1 MRLKSIITVIAL
13 ILIMF
18 MSAIESSIISLALP
32 TIKQDLNAGNLISLI
47 FTAYFIALV
56 IANPIVGEL
65 LSRFKIIYVAIAG
78 LLLFSIGS
86 FMCGLS
92 TNFTMLIIS
101 RVIQGFGSGVLMSL
115 SQIVPKLAFEIP
127 LRYKIMGIV
136 GSVWG
141 ISSIIGPLLGGGIL
155 EFATW
160 HWLFY
165 INIPIA
171 IIAIILVIWTFHF
184 PEEETVAKSKFDT
197 KGLTLFYVF
206 IGLIMFAL
214 LNQQLLLL
222 NFLSFILAIVVAMC
236 LFKVEKHVSSPFL
249 PVVEFNRSI
258 TLVFITDLLTAICL
272 MGFNLYIPVY
282 LQEQLGL
289 SPLQS
294 GLVIFPLSVAWITL
308 NFNLHLSVAWIT
320 LNFNLH
326 RIEAKL
332 SRKVIY
338 LLSFTLLLVSSIII
352 SFGIK
357 LPVLIAF
364 VLILAGLSFGYIY
377 TKDSVIVQEETS
389 PLQMKKM
396 MSFYGLTKNLG
407 ASIGS
412 TIMGYLYAIQ
422 SGIFGPNLHNVLSAV
437 AVISIGL
444 IVLWVVF
451 FKEQSSQSKE

>member
-1 MRLKSIITVIAL
+1 MRLKSIVTVIAL

-18 MSAIESSIISLALP
+18 MAAIESSIISLALP

-47 FTAYFIALV
+47 FTALV

-65 LSRFKIIYVAIAG
+65 LTRFKIIYIAIAG
-78 LLLFSIGS
+78 LTLFTVGS
-86 FMCGLS
+86 LMSGLS
-92 TNFTMLIIS
+92 THFSMLVIS
-101 RVIQGFGSGVLMSL
+101 RVIQGFGSGVMMSL

-171 IIAIILVIWTFHF
+171 IIAIILVVWTFHF

-197 KGLTLFYVF
+197 KGITLFYIF

-214 LNQQLLLL
+214 LNQQHLYL
-222 NFLSFILAIVVAMC
+222 NIIGFVLAILVALR
-236 LFKVEKHVSSPFL
+236 LFNVEKKVSSPFL
-249 PVVEFNRSI
+249 PVAEFNRMI
-258 TLVFITDLLTAICL
+258 TLVFITDLLTAVCL

-308 NFNLHLSVAWIT
+308 NFNLH
-320 LNFNLH
+320 H
-326 RIEAKL
+326 IEAKL

-338 LLSFTLLLVSSIII
+338 LSSFTLLLLSSIII
-352 SFGIK
+352 AFGIK
-357 LPVLIAF
+357 LPILIAC
-364 VLILAGLSFGYIY
+364 VLILSGLSFGYIY

-389 PLQMKKM
+389 PIQMKKM

-412 TIMGYLYAIQ
+412 TIMGYLYALK
-422 SGIFGPNLHNVLSAV
+422 SGLFGANLHNILGVVSL
-437 AVISIGL
+437 ISVGL
-444 IVLWVVF
+444 IVVWLIF
-451 FKEQSSQSKE
+451 YREAASQTKE

>member
-32 TIKQDLNAGNLISLI
+32 TIKQDLNAGNLISLT

-308 NFNLHLSVAWIT
+308 NFNLH
-320 LNFNLH
+320 

>member
-1 MRLKSIITVIAL
+1 MRLKSIVTVIAL

-18 MSAIESSIISLALP
+18 MAAIESSIISLALP

-65 LSRFKIIYVAIAG
+65 LTRFKIIYIAIAG
-78 LLLFSIGS
+78 LTLFTVGS
-86 FMCGLS
+86 LTSGLS
-92 TNFTMLIIS
+92 THFSMLVIS
-101 RVIQGFGSGVLMSL
+101 RVIQGFGSGVMMSL

-171 IIAIILVIWTFHF
+171 IIAIILVVWTFHF

-197 KGLTLFYVF
+197 KGITLFYIF

-214 LNQQLLLL
+214 LNQQHLYL
-222 NFLSFILAIVVAMC
+222 NIIGFVLAILVALR
-236 LFKVEKHVSSPFL
+236 LFNVEKKVSSPFL
-249 PVVEFNRSI
+249 PVAEFNRMI
-258 TLVFITDLLTAICL
+258 TLVFITDLLTAVCL

-308 NFNLHLSVAWIT
+308 NFNLH
-320 LNFNLH
+320 H
-326 RIEAKL
+326 IEAKL

-338 LLSFTLLLVSSIII
+338 LSSFTLLLLSSIII
-352 SFGIK
+352 AFGIK
-357 LPVLIAF
+357 LPILIAC
-364 VLILAGLSFGYIY
+364 VLILSGLSFGYIY

-389 PLQMKKM
+389 PIQMKKM

-412 TIMGYLYAIQ
+412 TIMGYLYALK
-422 SGIFGPNLHNVLSAV
+422 SGLFGANLHNILGVVSL
-437 AVISIGL
+437 ISVGL
-444 IVLWVVF
+444 IVVWLIF
-451 FKEQSSQSKE
+451 YREAASQTKE

>member
-222 NFLSFILAIVVAMC
+222 NFLRFILAIVVAMC

-294 GLVIFPLSVAWITL
+294 GLVIFP
-308 NFNLHLSVAWIT
+308 LSVAWIT

>member
-101 RVIQGFGSGVLMSL
+101 RVIQGFESGVLMSL

-308 NFNLHLSVAWIT
+308 NFNLH
-320 LNFNLH
+320 

-412 TIMGYLYAIQ
+412 TIMVYLYAIQ

>member
-141 ISSIIGPLLGGGIL
+141 ISSINGPLLGGGIL

-294 GLVIFPLSVAWITL
+294 GLVIFPLSL
-308 NFNLHLSVAWIT
+308 AWIT

>member
-222 NFLSFILAIVVAMC
+222 NFLSFILAIVVAIR

-308 NFNLHLSVAWIT
+308 NFNLH
-320 LNFNLH
+320 

-357 LPVLIAF
+357 LPLLIAF

-389 PLQMKKM
+389 PLQMKKNDV
-396 MSFYGLTKNLG
+396 F
-407 ASIGS
+407 
-412 TIMGYLYAIQ
+412 
-422 SGIFGPNLHNVLSAV
+422 
-437 AVISIGL
+437 
-444 IVLWVVF
+444 LWIN
-451 FKEQSSQSKE
+451 

>member
-308 NFNLHLSVAWIT
+308 NFNLH
-320 LNFNLH
+320 

-352 SFGIK
+352 SFGTK

>member
-1 MRLKSIITVIAL
+1 MRLKSIVTVIAL

-18 MSAIESSIISLALP
+18 MAAIESSIISLALP

-65 LSRFKIIYVAIAG
+65 LTRFKIIYIAIAG
-78 LLLFSIGS
+78 LTLFTVGS
-86 FMCGLS
+86 LMSGLS
-92 TNFTMLIIS
+92 THFSMLVIS
-101 RVIQGFGSGVLMSL
+101 RVIQGFGSGVMMSL

-171 IIAIILVIWTFHF
+171 IIAIILVVWTFHF

-197 KGLTLFYVF
+197 KGITLFYIF

-214 LNQQLLLL
+214 LNQQHLYL
-222 NFLSFILAIVVAMC
+222 NIIGFVLAILVALR
-236 LFKVEKHVSSPFL
+236 LFNVEKKVSSPFL
-249 PVVEFNRSI
+249 PVAEFNRMI
-258 TLVFITDLLTAICL
+258 TLVFITDLLTAVCL

-308 NFNLHLSVAWIT
+308 NFNLH
-320 LNFNLH
+320 H
-326 RIEAKL
+326 IEAKL

-338 LLSFTLLLVSSIII
+338 LSSFTLLLLSSIII
-352 SFGIK
+352 AFGIK
-357 LPVLIAF
+357 LPILIAC
-364 VLILAGLSFGYIY
+364 VLILSVLSFGYIY

-389 PLQMKKM
+389 PIQMKKM

-412 TIMGYLYAIQ
+412 TIMGYLYALK
-422 SGIFGPNLHNVLSAV
+422 SGLFGANLHNILGVVSL
-437 AVISIGL
+437 ISVGL
-444 IVLWVVF
+444 IVVWLIF
-451 FKEQSSQSKE
+451 YREAASQTKE

>member
-1 MRLKSIITVIAL
+1 MRLKSIVTVIAL

-18 MSAIESSIISLALP
+18 MAAIESSIISLALP

-65 LSRFKIIYVAIAG
+65 LTRFKNIYIAIAG
-78 LLLFSIGS
+78 LTLFTVGS
-86 FMCGLS
+86 LMSGLS
-92 TNFTMLIIS
+92 THFSMLVIS
-101 RVIQGFGSGVLMSL
+101 RVIQGFGSGVMMSL

-171 IIAIILVIWTFHF
+171 IIAIILVVWTFRF

-197 KGLTLFYVF
+197 KGITLFYIF

-214 LNQQLLLL
+214 LNQQHLYL
-222 NFLSFILAIVVAMC
+222 NIIGFVLAILVALR
-236 LFKVEKHVSSPFL
+236 LFNVEKKVSSPFL
-249 PVVEFNRSI
+249 PVAEFNRMI
-258 TLVFITDLLTAICL
+258 TLAFITDLLTAVCL

-308 NFNLHLSVAWIT
+308 NFNLH
-320 LNFNLH
+320 H
-326 RIEAKL
+326 IEAKL

-338 LLSFTLLLVSSIII
+338 LSSFTLLLLSSIII
-352 SFGIK
+352 AFGIK
-357 LPVLIAF
+357 LPILIAC
-364 VLILAGLSFGYIY
+364 VLILSGLSFGYIY

-389 PLQMKKM
+389 PIQMKKM

-412 TIMGYLYAIQ
+412 TIMGYLYALK
-422 SGIFGPNLHNVLSAV
+422 SGLFGANLHNILGVVSL
-437 AVISIGL
+437 ISVGL
-444 IVLWVVF
+444 IVVWLIF
-451 FKEQSSQSKE
+451 YREAASQTKE

>member
-1 MRLKSIITVIAL
+1 MA
-13 ILIMF
+13 
-18 MSAIESSIISLALP
+18 AIESSIISLALP

-65 LSRFKIIYVAIAG
+65 LTRFKIIYIAIAG
-78 LLLFSIGS
+78 LTLFTVGS
-86 FMCGLS
+86 LMSGLS
-92 TNFTMLIIS
+92 THFSMLIIS
-101 RVIQGFGSGVLMSL
+101 RVIQGFGSGVMMSL

-160 HWLFY
+160 HWLFF

-171 IIAIILVIWTFHF
+171 IIAIILVVWTFHF
-184 PEEETVAKSKFDT
+184 SEEETVAKSKFDT
-197 KGLTLFYVF
+197 KGITLFYIF

-214 LNQQLLLL
+214 LNQQHLYL
-222 NFLSFILAIVVAMC
+222 NIIGFVLAILIALR
-236 LFKVEKHVSSPFL
+236 LFNVEKKVSSPFL
-249 PVVEFNRSI
+249 PVAEFNRMI
-258 TLVFITDLLTAICL
+258 TLVFITDLLTAVCL

-308 NFNLHLSVAWIT
+308 NFNLH
-320 LNFNLH
+320 H
-326 RIEAKL
+326 IEAKL

-338 LLSFTLLLVSSIII
+338 LSSFTLLLLSSIII
-352 SFGIK
+352 AFGIK
-357 LPVLIAF
+357 LPILIAC
-364 VLILAGLSFGYIY
+364 VLILSGISFGYIY

-389 PLQMKKM
+389 PIQMKKM

-412 TIMGYLYAIQ
+412 TIMGYLYALK
-422 SGIFGPNLHNVLSAV
+422 SGLFGANLHNILGVVSL
-437 AVISIGL
+437 ISVGL
-444 IVLWVVF
+444 IVVWLIF
-451 FKEQSSQSKE
+451 YREAASQTNE

>member
-308 NFNLHLSVAWIT
+308 NFNLH
-320 LNFNLH
+320 

-422 SGIFGPNLHNVLSAV
+422 SGIFGPNLHNVLNAV

>member
-32 TIKQDLNAGNLISLI
+32 TIKQYLNAGNLISLI

-272 MGFNLYIPVY
+272 MGFNLYISVY

-294 GLVIFPLSVAWITL
+294 GLVIFP
-308 NFNLHLSVAWIT
+308 LSVAWIT

>member
-1 MRLKSIITVIAL
+1 
-13 ILIMF
+13 
-18 MSAIESSIISLALP
+18 SIISLALP

-308 NFNLHLSVAWIT
+308 NFNLH
-320 LNFNLH
+320 

>member
-1 MRLKSIITVIAL
+1 MRLKSIVTVIAL

-18 MSAIESSIISLALP
+18 MAAIESSIISLALP

-65 LSRFKIIYVAIAG
+65 LTRFKIIYIAIAG
-78 LLLFSIGS
+78 LTLFTVGS
-86 FMCGLS
+86 LMSGLS
-92 TNFTMLIIS
+92 THFSMLIIS
-101 RVIQGFGSGVLMSL
+101 RVIQGFGSGVMMSL

-171 IIAIILVIWTFHF
+171 IIAIILVVWTFHF
-184 PEEETVAKSKFDT
+184 PEEKTVAKSKFDT
-197 KGLTLFYVF
+197 KGITLFYIF

-214 LNQQLLLL
+214 LNQQHLYL
-222 NFLSFILAIVVAMC
+222 NIIGFVLAILVALR
-236 LFKVEKHVSSPFL
+236 LFNVEKKVSSPFL
-249 PVVEFNRSI
+249 PVAEFNRMI
-258 TLVFITDLLTAICL
+258 TLVFITDLLTAVCL

-308 NFNLHLSVAWIT
+308 NFNLH
-320 LNFNLH
+320 H
-326 RIEAKL
+326 IEAKL

-338 LLSFTLLLVSSIII
+338 LSSFTLLLLSSIII
-352 SFGIK
+352 AFGIK
-357 LPVLIAF
+357 LPILIAC
-364 VLILAGLSFGYIY
+364 VLILSGLSFGYIY

-389 PLQMKKM
+389 PIQMKKM

-412 TIMGYLYAIQ
+412 TIMGYLYALK
-422 SGIFGPNLHNVLSAV
+422 SGLFGANLHNILGVVSL
-437 AVISIGL
+437 ISVGL
-444 IVLWVVF
+444 IVVWLIF
-451 FKEQSSQSKE
+451 YREAASQAKE

>member
-1 MRLKSIITVIAL
+1 MRLKSIVTVIAL

-18 MSAIESSIISLALP
+18 MAAIESSIISLALP

-65 LSRFKIIYVAIAG
+65 LTRFKIIYIAIAG
-78 LLLFSIGS
+78 LTLFTVGS
-86 FMCGLS
+86 LMSGLS
-92 TNFTMLIIS
+92 THFSMLIIS
-101 RVIQGFGSGVLMSL
+101 RVIQGFGSGVMMSL

-171 IIAIILVIWTFHF
+171 IIAIILVVWTFHF
-184 PEEETVAKSKFDT
+184 PEEKTVAKSKFDT
-197 KGLTLFYVF
+197 KGITLFYIF

-214 LNQQLLLL
+214 LNQQHLYL
-222 NFLSFILAIVVAMC
+222 NIIGFVLTILVALR
-236 LFKVEKHVSSPFL
+236 LFNVEKKVSSPFL
-249 PVVEFNRSI
+249 PVAEFNRMI
-258 TLVFITDLLTAICL
+258 TLVFITDLLTAVCL

-308 NFNLHLSVAWIT
+308 NFNLH
-320 LNFNLH
+320 H
-326 RIEAKL
+326 IEAKL

-338 LLSFTLLLVSSIII
+338 LSSFTLLLLSSIII
-352 SFGIK
+352 AFGIK
-357 LPVLIAF
+357 LPILIAC
-364 VLILAGLSFGYIY
+364 VLILSGLSFGYIY

-389 PLQMKKM
+389 PIQMKKM

-412 TIMGYLYAIQ
+412 TIMGYLYALK
-422 SGIFGPNLHNVLSAV
+422 SGLFGANLHNILGVVSL
-437 AVISIGL
+437 ISVGL
-444 IVLWVVF
+444 IVVWLIF
-451 FKEQSSQSKE
+451 YREAASQTKE

>member
-86 FMCGLS
+86 LMRGLS

-222 NFLSFILAIVVAMC
+222 NFLSFILAIVVAIR

-308 NFNLHLSVAWIT
+308 NFNLH
-320 LNFNLH
+320 

-357 LPVLIAF
+357 LPLLIAF

-422 SGIFGPNLHNVLSAV
+422 SAIFGPNLHNVLSAV
-437 AVISIGL
+437 AVISTGL

-451 FKEQSSQSKE
+451 FKEQLSQSKE

>member
-18 MSAIESSIISLALP
+18 MSAIESSIISLALS

-294 GLVIFPLSVAWITL
+294 GLVIFPLSL
-308 NFNLHLSVAWIT
+308 AWIT

>member
-101 RVIQGFGSGVLMSL
+101 HVIQGFGSGVLMSL

-294 GLVIFPLSVAWITL
+294 GLVIFPLSL
-308 NFNLHLSVAWIT
+308 AWIT

>member
-1 MRLKSIITVIAL
+1 MRLKSIVTVIAL

-18 MSAIESSIISLALP
+18 MAAIESSIISLALP

-65 LSRFKIIYVAIAG
+65 LTRFKIIYIAIAG
-78 LLLFSIGS
+78 LTLFTVGS
-86 FMCGLS
+86 LMSGLS
-92 TNFTMLIIS
+92 THFSMLIIS
-101 RVIQGFGSGVLMSL
+101 RVIQGFGSGVMMSL

-171 IIAIILVIWTFHF
+171 IIAIILVVWTFHF

-197 KGLTLFYVF
+197 KGITLFYIF

-214 LNQQLLLL
+214 LNQQHLYL
-222 NFLSFILAIVVAMC
+222 NIIGFVLAILVELR
-236 LFKVEKHVSSPFL
+236 LFNVEKKVSAPFL
-249 PVVEFNRSI
+249 PVAEFNRMI
-258 TLVFITDLLTAICL
+258 TLVFITDLLTAVCL

-308 NFNLHLSVAWIT
+308 NFNLH
-320 LNFNLH
+320 H
-326 RIEAKL
+326 IEAKL

-338 LLSFTLLLVSSIII
+338 LSSFTLLLLSSIII
-352 SFGIK
+352 AFGIK
-357 LPVLIAF
+357 LPILIAC
-364 VLILAGLSFGYIY
+364 VLILSGLSFGYIY

-389 PLQMKKM
+389 PIQMKKM

-412 TIMGYLYAIQ
+412 TIMGYLYALK
-422 SGIFGPNLHNVLSAV
+422 SGLFGANLHNILGVVSL
-437 AVISIGL
+437 ISVGL
-444 IVLWVVF
+444 IVVWLIF
-451 FKEQSSQSKE
+451 YREAASQTKE

>member
-1 MRLKSIITVIAL
+1 MRLKSIVTVIAL

-18 MSAIESSIISLALP
+18 MAAIESSIISLALP
-32 TIKQDLNAGNLISLI
+32 TIKQDLNTGNLISLI

-65 LSRFKIIYVAIAG
+65 LTRFKIIYIAIAG
-78 LLLFSIGS
+78 LTLFTVGS
-86 FMCGLS
+86 LMSGLS
-92 TNFTMLIIS
+92 THFSMLIIS
-101 RVIQGFGSGVLMSL
+101 RVIQGFGSGVMMSL

-160 HWLFY
+160 HWLFF

-171 IIAIILVIWTFHF
+171 IIAIILVVWTFHF
-184 PEEETVAKSKFDT
+184 SEEETVAKSKFDT
-197 KGLTLFYVF
+197 KGITLFYIF

-214 LNQQLLLL
+214 LNQQHLYL
-222 NFLSFILAIVVAMC
+222 NIIGFVLAILIALR
-236 LFKVEKHVSSPFL
+236 LFNVEKKVSSPFL
-249 PVVEFNRSI
+249 PVAEFNRMI
-258 TLVFITDLLTAICL
+258 TLVFITDLLTAVCL

-308 NFNLHLSVAWIT
+308 NFNLH
-320 LNFNLH
+320 H
-326 RIEAKL
+326 IEAKL

-338 LLSFTLLLVSSIII
+338 LSSFTLLLLSSIII
-352 SFGIK
+352 AFGIK
-357 LPVLIAF
+357 LPILIAC
-364 VLILAGLSFGYIY
+364 VLILSGISFGYIY

-389 PLQMKKM
+389 PIQMKKM

-412 TIMGYLYAIQ
+412 TIMGYLYALK
-422 SGIFGPNLHNVLSAV
+422 SGLFGANLHNILGVVSL
-437 AVISIGL
+437 ISVGL
-444 IVLWVVF
+444 IVVWLIF
-451 FKEQSSQSKE
+451 YREAASQTNE

>member
-1 MRLKSIITVIAL
+1 M
-13 ILIMF
+13 
-18 MSAIESSIISLALP
+18 
-32 TIKQDLNAGNLISLI
+32 
-47 FTAYFIALV
+47 
-56 IANPIVGEL
+56 
-65 LSRFKIIYVAIAG
+65 AIAG

-289 SPLQS
+289 SPLQR
-294 GLVIFPLSVAWITL
+294 GLVIFP
-308 NFNLHLSVAWIT
+308 LSVAWIT

>member
-136 GSVWG
+136 VSVWG

-222 NFLSFILAIVVAMC
+222 NFLSFILAIVVAIR

-308 NFNLHLSVAWIT
+308 NFNLH
-320 LNFNLH
+320 

-357 LPVLIAF
+357 LPLLFAF

-451 FKEQSSQSKE
+451 FKEQSFQSKE

>member
-101 RVIQGFGSGVLMSL
+101 RLIQGFGSGVLMSL

-141 ISSIIGPLLGGGIL
+141 ISSIIEVLLGGGIL

-308 NFNLHLSVAWIT
+308 NFNLH
-320 LNFNLH
+320 

>member
-1 MRLKSIITVIAL
+1 M
-13 ILIMF
+13 
-18 MSAIESSIISLALP
+18 
-32 TIKQDLNAGNLISLI
+32 
-47 FTAYFIALV
+47 
-56 IANPIVGEL
+56 GEL
-65 LSRFKIIYVAIAG
+65 LSRFKIIYVAIVG

-222 NFLSFILAIVVAMC
+222 NFLSFILAIVVAIR

-308 NFNLHLSVAWIT
+308 NFNLH
-320 LNFNLH
+320 

-357 LPVLIAF
+357 LPLLIAF

>member
-47 FTAYFIALV
+47 FTTYFIALV

-92 TNFTMLIIS
+92 TNFTMLIVS

-214 LNQQLLLL
+214 LNQQQLLL
-222 NFLSFILAIVVAMC
+222 NFLSFILAIVVAMR

-249 PVVEFNRSI
+249 PVVEFKRSI

-308 NFNLHLSVAWIT
+308 NFNLH
-320 LNFNLH
+320 

-357 LPVLIAF
+357 LPLLIAF

>member
-56 IANPIVGEL
+56 IANPTVGEL

-222 NFLSFILAIVVAMC
+222 NFLSFILAIVVAIR

-308 NFNLHLSVAWIT
+308 NFNLH
-320 LNFNLH
+320 

-357 LPVLIAF
+357 LPLLIAF

-422 SGIFGPNLHNVLSAV
+422 SGIFGPNLHNVLSTV

>member
-136 GSVWG
+136 GSAWG

-294 GLVIFPLSVAWITL
+294 GLVIFPLSL
-308 NFNLHLSVAWIT
+308 AWIT

>member
-92 TNFTMLIIS
+92 SNFTMLIIS

-222 NFLSFILAIVVAMC
+222 NFLSFILAIVVAIR

-308 NFNLHLSVAWIT
+308 NFNLH
-320 LNFNLH
+320 

-357 LPVLIAF
+357 LPLLIAF

>member
-214 LNQQLLLL
+214 LNQQLLLF
-222 NFLSFILAIVVAMC
+222 NFLSFILTIVVAMC

-294 GLVIFPLSVAWITL
+294 GLVIFP
-308 NFNLHLSVAWIT
+308 LSVAWIT

>member
-86 FMCGLS
+86 LMCGLS

-155 EFATW
+155 EFVTW

-222 NFLSFILAIVVAMC
+222 NFLSFILAIVVAIR

-308 NFNLHLSVAWIT
+308 NFNLH
-320 LNFNLH
+320 

-357 LPVLIAF
+357 LPLLIAF

-437 AVISIGL
+437 AVISTGL

-451 FKEQSSQSKE
+451 FKEQLSQSKE

>member
-294 GLVIFPLSVAWITL
+294 GLVIFPLSL
-308 NFNLHLSVAWIT
+308 AWIT

-389 PLQMKKM
+389 PLQMKKL

>member
-1 MRLKSIITVIAL
+1 MRLKSIVTVIAL

-18 MSAIESSIISLALP
+18 MAAIESSIISLALP

-65 LSRFKIIYVAIAG
+65 LTRFKIIYIAIAG
-78 LLLFSIGS
+78 LTLFTVGS
-86 FMCGLS
+86 LMSGLS
-92 TNFTMLIIS
+92 THFSMLIIS
-101 RVIQGFGSGVLMSL
+101 RIIQGFGSGVMMSL

-171 IIAIILVIWTFHF
+171 IIAIILVVWTFHF
-184 PEEETVAKSKFDT
+184 PEEKTVAKSKFDT
-197 KGLTLFYVF
+197 KGITLFYIF

-214 LNQQLLLL
+214 LNQQHLYL
-222 NFLSFILAIVVAMC
+222 NIIGFVLAILVALR
-236 LFKVEKHVSSPFL
+236 LFNVEKKVSSPFL
-249 PVVEFNRSI
+249 PVAEFNRMI
-258 TLVFITDLLTAICL
+258 TLVFITDLLTAVCL

-308 NFNLHLSVAWIT
+308 NFNLH
-320 LNFNLH
+320 H
-326 RIEAKL
+326 IEAKL

-338 LLSFTLLLVSSIII
+338 LSSFTLLLLSSIII
-352 SFGIK
+352 AFGIK
-357 LPVLIAF
+357 LPILIAC
-364 VLILAGLSFGYIY
+364 VLILSGLSFGYIY

-389 PLQMKKM
+389 PIQMKKM

-412 TIMGYLYAIQ
+412 TIMGYLYALK
-422 SGIFGPNLHNVLSAV
+422 SGLFGANLHNILGVVSL
-437 AVISIGL
+437 ISVGL
-444 IVLWVVF
+444 IVVWLIF
-451 FKEQSSQSKE
+451 YREAASQTKE

>member
-1 MRLKSIITVIAL
+1 MRLKSIVTVIAL

-18 MSAIESSIISLALP
+18 MAAIESSIISLALP

-65 LSRFKIIYVAIAG
+65 LTRFKIIYIAIAG
-78 LLLFSIGS
+78 LTLFTVGS
-86 FMCGLS
+86 LMSGLS
-92 TNFTMLIIS
+92 THFSMLVIS
-101 RVIQGFGSGVLMSL
+101 RVIQGFGSGVMMSL

-171 IIAIILVIWTFHF
+171 IIAIILVVWTFHF

-197 KGLTLFYVF
+197 KGIILFYIF

-214 LNQQLLLL
+214 LNQQHLYL
-222 NFLSFILAIVVAMC
+222 NIIGFVLAILVALR
-236 LFKVEKHVSSPFL
+236 LFNVEKKVSSPFL
-249 PVVEFNRSI
+249 PVAEFNRMI
-258 TLVFITDLLTAICL
+258 TLVFITDLLTAVCL

-308 NFNLHLSVAWIT
+308 NFNLH
-320 LNFNLH
+320 H
-326 RIEAKL
+326 IEAKL

-338 LLSFTLLLVSSIII
+338 LSSFTLLLLSSIII
-352 SFGIK
+352 AFGIK
-357 LPVLIAF
+357 LPILIAC
-364 VLILAGLSFGYIY
+364 VLILSGLSFGYIY

-389 PLQMKKM
+389 PIQMKKM

-412 TIMGYLYAIQ
+412 TIMGYLYALK
-422 SGIFGPNLHNVLSAV
+422 SGLFGANLHNILGVVSL
-437 AVISIGL
+437 ISVGL
-444 IVLWVVF
+444 IVVWLIF
-451 FKEQSSQSKE
+451 YREAASQTKE

>member
-1 MRLKSIITVIAL
+1 MRLKSIVTVIAL

-18 MSAIESSIISLALP
+18 MAAIESSIISLALP

-65 LSRFKIIYVAIAG
+65 LTRFKIIYIAIAG
-78 LLLFSIGS
+78 LTLFTVGS
-86 FMCGLS
+86 LMSGLS
-92 TNFTMLIIS
+92 THFSMLIIS
-101 RVIQGFGSGVLMSL
+101 RVIQGFGSGVMMSL

-171 IIAIILVIWTFHF
+171 IIAIILVVWTFHF
-184 PEEETVAKSKFDT
+184 PEEKTVAKSKFDT
-197 KGLTLFYVF
+197 KGITLFYIF

-214 LNQQLLLL
+214 LNQQHLYL
-222 NFLSFILAIVVAMC
+222 NIIGFVLAILVVLR
-236 LFKVEKHVSSPFL
+236 LFNVEKKVSSPFL
-249 PVVEFNRSI
+249 PVAEFNRMI
-258 TLVFITDLLTAICL
+258 TLVFITDLLTAVCL

-308 NFNLHLSVAWIT
+308 NFNLH
-320 LNFNLH
+320 H
-326 RIEAKL
+326 IEAKL

-338 LLSFTLLLVSSIII
+338 LSSFTLLLLSSIII
-352 SFGIK
+352 AFGIK
-357 LPVLIAF
+357 LPILIAC
-364 VLILAGLSFGYIY
+364 VLILSGLSFGYIY

-389 PLQMKKM
+389 PIQMKKM

-412 TIMGYLYAIQ
+412 TIMGYLYALK
-422 SGIFGPNLHNVLSAV
+422 SGLFGANLHNILGVVSL
-437 AVISIGL
+437 ISVGL
-444 IVLWVVF
+444 IVVWLIF
-451 FKEQSSQSKE
+451 YREAASQTKE

>member
-101 RVIQGFGSGVLMSL
+101 RLIQGFGSGVLMSL

-308 NFNLHLSVAWIT
+308 NFNLH
-320 LNFNLH
+320 

-377 TKDSVIVQEETS
+377 TKDSVIVQEETN

>member
-1 MRLKSIITVIAL
+1 MRLKSIVTVIAL

-18 MSAIESSIISLALP
+18 MAAIESSIISLALP

-65 LSRFKIIYVAIAG
+65 LTRFKIIYIAIAG
-78 LLLFSIGS
+78 LTLFTVGS
-86 FMCGLS
+86 LMSGLS
-92 TNFTMLIIS
+92 THFSMLVIS
-101 RVIQGFGSGVLMSL
+101 RVIQGFGSGVMMSL

-171 IIAIILVIWTFHF
+171 IIAIILVVWTFHF

-197 KGLTLFYVF
+197 KGITLFYIF
-206 IGLIMFAL
+206 IGLIMLAL
-214 LNQQLLLL
+214 LNQQHLYL
-222 NFLSFILAIVVAMC
+222 NIIGFVLAILVALR
-236 LFKVEKHVSSPFL
+236 LFNVEKKVSSPFL
-249 PVVEFNRSI
+249 PVAEFNRMI
-258 TLVFITDLLTAICL
+258 TLVFITDLLTAVCL

-308 NFNLHLSVAWIT
+308 NFNLH
-320 LNFNLH
+320 H
-326 RIEAKL
+326 IEAKL

-338 LLSFTLLLVSSIII
+338 LSSFTLLLSSIII
-352 SFGIK
+352 AFGIK
-357 LPVLIAF
+357 LPILIAC
-364 VLILAGLSFGYIY
+364 VLILSGLSFGYIY

-389 PLQMKKM
+389 PIQMKKM

-412 TIMGYLYAIQ
+412 TIMGYLYALK
-422 SGIFGPNLHNVLSAV
+422 SGLFGANLHNILGVVSL
-437 AVISIGL
+437 ISVGL
-444 IVLWVVF
+444 IVVWLIF
-451 FKEQSSQSKE
+451 YREAASQTKE

>member
-86 FMCGLS
+86 LMCGLS

-222 NFLSFILAIVVAMC
+222 NFLSFILAIVVAIR

-308 NFNLHLSVAWIT
+308 NFNLH
-320 LNFNLH
+320 

-357 LPVLIAF
+357 LPLLIAF

-422 SGIFGPNLHNVLSAV
+422 PAIFGPNLHNVLSAV
-437 AVISIGL
+437 AVISTGL

-451 FKEQSSQSKE
+451 FKEQLSQSKE

>member
-1 MRLKSIITVIAL
+1 M
-13 ILIMF
+13 LIMF

-308 NFNLHLSVAWIT
+308 NFNLH
-320 LNFNLH
+320 

>member
-1 MRLKSIITVIAL
+1 MRLKSIVTVIAL

-18 MSAIESSIISLALP
+18 MAAIESSIISLSLP
-32 TIKQDLNAGNLISLI
+32 TIKQDLKAGNLISLI

-65 LSRFKIIYVAIAG
+65 LTRFKIIYIAIAG
-78 LLLFSIGS
+78 LTLFTVGS
-86 FMCGLS
+86 LMSGLS
-92 TNFTMLIIS
+92 THFSMLIIS
-101 RVIQGFGSGVLMSL
+101 RVIQGFGSGVMMSL

-160 HWLFY
+160 HWLFF

-171 IIAIILVIWTFHF
+171 IIAIILVVWTFHF
-184 PEEETVAKSKFDT
+184 SEEETVAKSKFDT
-197 KGLTLFYVF
+197 KGITLFYIF

-214 LNQQLLLL
+214 LNQQHLYL
-222 NFLSFILAIVVAMC
+222 NIIGFVLAILIALR
-236 LFKVEKHVSSPFL
+236 LFNVEKKVSSPFL
-249 PVVEFNRSI
+249 PVAEFNRMI
-258 TLVFITDLLTAICL
+258 TLVFITDLLTAVCL

-308 NFNLHLSVAWIT
+308 NFNLH
-320 LNFNLH
+320 H
-326 RIEAKL
+326 IEAKL

-338 LLSFTLLLVSSIII
+338 LSSFTLLLLSSIII
-352 SFGIK
+352 AFGIK
-357 LPVLIAF
+357 LPILIAC
-364 VLILAGLSFGYIY
+364 VLILSGISFGYIY

-389 PLQMKKM
+389 PIQMKKM

-412 TIMGYLYAIQ
+412 TIMGYLYALK
-422 SGIFGPNLHNVLSAV
+422 SGLFGANLHNILGVVSL
-437 AVISIGL
+437 ISVGL
-444 IVLWVVF
+444 IVVWLIF
-451 FKEQSSQSKE
+451 YREAASQTNE